1 MEQWEVFSAILLN
14 KSLQV
19 HFHDR
24 KHNFEEK
31 KLSRQNLHQD
41 STFSAFNKDQNEHQ
55 NFEKLL
61 QQKRHLN
68 FPNFVILEKI
78 IKKNSY
84 ESCILVSR
92 IPWILGKILFIVTP
106 LLIMILNR
114 NNKMQFSSTK
124 TLFNFSL
131 LRTKTVLNFPFVLF
145 INI

>member
-41 STFSAFNKDQNEHQ
+41 STFSALNKDQNEHQ

-61 QQKRHLN
+61 QQKRQFKFSEFCDLK
-68 FPNFVILEKI
+68 KI
-78 IKKNSY
+78 VKKNSY
-84 ESCILVSR
+84 ESY
-92 IPWILGKILFIVTP
+92 ILFSKIP
-106 LLIMILNR
+106 
-114 NNKMQFSSTK
+114 
-124 TLFNFSL
+124 
-131 LRTKTVLNFPFVLF
+131 
-145 INI
+145 